1 MNGSIFIYSGGSF
14 LSNRRLDNLLLKD
27 KENPTI
33 IYIPTSIHDKK
44 IFYKNYK
51 THIKKISKN
60 ANVIYYPLELFSEE
74 SFVNIIKEADIIYF
88 AGGNTFDLLK
98 NLHSTKIKKYLTHFL
113 KKDKIIACE
122 SAGAICLSAN
132 INMASIPKSTADE
145 NKNCYNSNKGL
156 NLFSFEVCPHF
167 NKKFLHEIKQ
177 YQELNKSII
186 YGIYDGSGIVID
198 KDKKIKLIGK
208 VVLI

>member
-14 LSNRRLDNLLLKD
+14 LSNRRLDNLLLTD

-51 THIKKISKN
+51 NHIKKIKKN
-60 ANVIYYPLELFSEE
+60 ATIIYYPLELFTEA
-74 SFVNIIKEADIIYF
+74 SFINLISEADIIYF

-98 NLHSTKIKKYLTHFL
+98 NLHSTKLKKYLTNFL

-122 SAGAICLSAN
+122 SAGAICLSTN

-145 NKNCYNSNKGL
+145 NKSCYKPIKGL
-156 NLFSFEVCPHF
+156 NLFKFEVCPHF
-167 NKKFLHEIKQ
+167 NKKYIYEIQK
-177 YQELNKSII
+177 YKALKKSII
-186 YGIYDGSGIVID
+186 YGIYDGSGIIID